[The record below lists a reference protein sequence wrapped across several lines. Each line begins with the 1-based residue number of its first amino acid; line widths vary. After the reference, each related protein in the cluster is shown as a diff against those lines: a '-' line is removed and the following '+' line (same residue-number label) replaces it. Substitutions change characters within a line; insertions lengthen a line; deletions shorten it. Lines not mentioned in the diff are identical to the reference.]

1 MTIVQEIIVFLCLIY
16 ISHSIRYLVNVA
28 KSKECDIAD
37 CINCE
42 CCKDCTATVC
52 KKEAK
57 K

>member
-1 MTIVQEIIVFLCLIY
+1 MTIGQEIIVFLCLIY
-16 ISHSIRYLVNVA
+16 ISHSIRYLVKEA
-28 KSKECDIAD
+28 KRNEC
-37 CINCE
+37 NSCE

>member
-28 KSKECDIAD
+28 KSKN